1 MRVLVGTPDAAP
13 RTLTAMDR
21 LRMILVLRGLL
32 ATFFVVLGVILVTSG
47 DTVFGLFA
55 IAVGITNA
63 VLIGVLVRRARPRG

>member
-1 MRVLVGTPDAAP
+1 
-13 RTLTAMDR
+13 
-21 LRMILVLRGLL
+21 MILVLRGLL

-63 VLIGVLVRRARPRG
+63 VLIGVLVRRALPRG

>member
-1 MRVLVGTPDAAP
+1 MG
-13 RTLTAMDR
+13 R
-21 LRMILVLRGLL
+21 LRMILILRGLL
-32 ATFFVVLGVILVTSG
+32 AAFFGVLGIILLASG